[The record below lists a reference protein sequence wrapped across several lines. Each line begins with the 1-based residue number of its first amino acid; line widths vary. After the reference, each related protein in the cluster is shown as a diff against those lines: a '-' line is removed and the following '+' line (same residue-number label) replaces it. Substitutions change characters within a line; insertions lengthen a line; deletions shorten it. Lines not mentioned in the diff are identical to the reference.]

1 MTSHS
6 SPSDLSVLQGLGERL
21 LRHRLDRNL
30 TQADL
35 ALAAGVSKRTVE
47 RLEAGE
53 STQLSNFIRILRALS
68 LLDGLDTAIPTPPPS
83 PIDQLKLQ
91 GKQRR
96 RASAPR
102 KSDVQEDK
110 APWTWRDEP

>member
-1 MTSHS
+1 MSNLS
-6 SPSDLSVLQGLGERL
+6 SPSDSTVLQELGDRL

-35 ALAAGVSKRTVE
+35 AVAAGVSKRTVE

-53 STQLSNFIRILRALS
+53 STQLSNFIRILRALN
-68 LLDGLDTAIPTPPPS
+68 LLDALDTAMPTPPPS

-96 RASAPR
+96 RASPPR
-102 KSDVQEDK
+102 KSDAQDEK
-110 APWTWRDEP
+110 TPWTWHDEP